1 MKTTNHLILVIA
13 CSLTLGAG
21 IAFAQDSAANDE
33 LVRLRAELEAAKR
46 DNAQLADANK
56 KARQQITDLNKEVA
70 SLKGA
75 PEKVAANDEA
85 AEKLKNPW
93 KMEVN
98 AGGNYATGNTN
109 SYRGNLGFKA
119 VRETAIDQLTLNLA
133 GEYGKTSDTLD
144 AERLLAEANYRHN
157 IEDDLY
163 WLANTS
169 FLHDGV
175 SGLDFRNTIGPGLGY
190 YFIKNNTIT
199 LLLEGGP
206 AYVWERNEG
215 EPSTSS
221 VRGRVAQEF
230 DWKFTPN
237 AKLFERWEF
246 LDNLQNVQDWV
257 TTLEGGIE
265 TSITKT
271 ISLRLSGRYQYDNDP
286 AVDRKKGDFTA
297 LGALVY
303 KFE

>member
-1 MKTTNHLILVIA
+1 MKPTSHLTLVIA
-13 CSLTLGAG
+13 CWLAAG
-21 IAFAQDSAANDE
+21 HIFAQNSTANDE
-33 LVRLRAELEAAKR
+33 LARLRADLEAAR
-46 DNAQLADANK
+46 RENAALADQNQ
-56 KARQQITDLNKEVA
+56 KARQQIQSLNQEVA
-70 SLKGA
+70 TLKGA

-93 KMEVN
+93 KTEIA
-98 AGGNYATGNTN
+98 AGGNYSTGNTS
-109 SYRGNLGFKA
+109 SYRTNLGFKA
-119 VRETAIDQLTLNLA
+119 VRETANDQLSLA
-133 GEYGKTSDTLD
+133 LTGEYGKTSGDLD
-144 AERLLAEANYRHN
+144 AERLLAEGNYRRN
-157 IEDDLY
+157 IEEQLY
-163 WLANTS
+163 WLANGS

-175 SGLDFRNTIGPGLGY
+175 SGLDYRTTIGPGLGY
-190 YFIKNNTIT
+190 YFIKNDAIT
-199 LLLEGGP
+199 FLLEGGP
-206 AYVWERNEG
+206 AYVWERQEG
-215 EPSTSS
+215 KAGTSS

-257 TTLEGGIE
+257 TTLEGGVE

-271 ISLRLSGRYQYDNDP
+271 ISLRLSGRYQYDNNP
-286 AVDRKKGDFTA
+286 AEDRKRSDFTA